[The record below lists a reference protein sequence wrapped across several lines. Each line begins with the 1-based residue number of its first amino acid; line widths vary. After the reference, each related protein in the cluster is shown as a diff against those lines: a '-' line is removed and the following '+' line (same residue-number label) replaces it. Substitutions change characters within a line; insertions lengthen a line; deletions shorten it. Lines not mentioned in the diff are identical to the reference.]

1 MQRNYIDREGTEDVI
16 ERACHEHESHKT
28 EGGHIRNDRIEDEY
42 HQLDPVKIP
51 QQEDAMNSPCL
62 EESIPL
68 VAPEQDEDQESRD
81 RNPRGMDPSKV
92 LGDNMLIS
100 HGG

>member
-1 MQRNYIDREGTEDVI
+1 MI
-16 ERACHEHESHKT
+16 ERACHEHEPQKT
-28 EGGHIRNDRIEDEY
+28 EGGYIRNYRIEDEY

-62 EESIPL
+62 EKSILL

-81 RNPRGMDPSKV
+81 RKPRGMDPSKV
-92 LGDNMLIS
+92 LGDNLLIRHS
-100 HGG
+100 G